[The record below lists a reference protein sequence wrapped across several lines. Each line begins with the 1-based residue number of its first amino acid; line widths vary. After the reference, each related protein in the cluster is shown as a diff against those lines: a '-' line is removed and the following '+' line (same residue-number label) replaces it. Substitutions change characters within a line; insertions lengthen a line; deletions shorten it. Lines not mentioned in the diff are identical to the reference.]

1 MAGDEQRAV
10 DVEALRDDHQP
21 LLAVHVARAQH
32 RVPGAIALR
41 IEIDRARRHA
51 AFDQPGA
58 HGRRLDIA
66 AAHDEILH
74 LARLPQRRRRI
85 EPIDEVVVGPALRPD
100 RRRPQHQGHL
110 RRRHLGSFGKRPG
123 RGKLGEPSVRKPRQQ
138 HQDERHGAGEK
149 KREQDQAHAT
159 HLDRRGPRLYI
170 DTMPR
175 LSTAEATVESLL
187 RHGLDTVYAL
197 PGLHNDPLFD
207 AFYHAAERL
216 RVIHPRHEQTAAY
229 MALGAALATGKPQAF
244 AVVPGP
250 GLLNAGAALLTAYG
264 MNAPVIG
271 LIGQIPQAD
280 IDRGHG
286 HLHEVHDQLGLM
298 RHITKWAERIRE
310 PAGGAPSGL
319 AGFLARHLG
328 PSTAGGAG
336 MRARYL
342 GQARRSRAAG
352 CAVAAANRD
361 DRRRGD
367 HGGGKNPGRGRA
379 ADHRRGRRRA
389 RGQRRGDQARRD
401 AGSAGQLLSSRP
413 RRRAEL
419 APARRR
425 HAGRTSAVERC
436 RRGAGDRHALFIQN
450 GSWGIDANL
459 KVVRLDID
467 PDEHDRLRK
476 PDVALVGDAAPQ
488 LRALIAALPKHNRPR
503 HSRAQE
509 LKGHRAWLAE
519 RLSRLEPQLSFLKAI
534 RAALPEDGIFVDEVS
549 QIGFASRVALP
560 IEKPRTFL
568 SPGYQDNL
576 GWGFGTALGAK
587 AAMPDRKVLAIAGDG
602 GFMYQV
608 GELATAA
615 RHNLAVVVVVFD
627 NGGFGNV
634 KRIQQE
640 RYGNRLIAS
649 DLQNPDFSKLAD
661 SFGIASF
668 KAIDARQLEDAL
680 HKAFAL
686 NAPALVWVPH
696 GDVPSPWDMIMM
708 PKVRG

>member
-1 MAGDEQRAV
+1 
-10 DVEALRDDHQP
+10 
-21 LLAVHVARAQH
+21 
-32 RVPGAIALR
+32 
-41 IEIDRARRHA
+41 
-51 AFDQPGA
+51 
-58 HGRRLDIA
+58 
-66 AAHDEILH
+66 
-74 LARLPQRRRRI
+74 
-85 EPIDEVVVGPALRPD
+85 
-100 RRRPQHQGHL
+100 
-110 RRRHLGSFGKRPG
+110 
-123 RGKLGEPSVRKPRQQ
+123 
-138 HQDERHGAGEK
+138 
-149 KREQDQAHAT
+149 
-159 HLDRRGPRLYI
+159 
-170 DTMPR
+170 MPR

-207 AFYHAAERL
+207 AFYHAGANNTEGRL

-280 IDRGHG
+280 IDKGHG
-286 HLHEVHDQLGLM
+286 HLHEIHDQLGLM
-298 RHITKWAERIRE
+298 RHITKWAERIRSPQE
-310 PAGGAPSGL
+310 ASTLVSQAIWQATSGRPRPVALECALDTWAKRAEVTLPDKPLPLPPESIDDEAIAAAAKILGAAERPIIVVGGGALDAGPEVIKL
-319 AGFLARHLG
+319 AELLEA
-328 PSTAGGAG
+328 PVSS
-336 MRARYL
+336 Y
-342 GQARRSRAAG
+342 
-352 CAVAAANRD
+352 
-361 DRRRGD
+361 
-367 HGGGKNPGRGRA
+367 
-379 ADHRRGRRRA
+379 RRGRGVVPSSHRLAVDMPVGHRLWK
-389 RGQRRGDQARRD
+389 D
-401 AGSAGQLLSSRP
+401 ADAV
-413 RRRAEL
+413 L
-419 APARRR
+419 AIGTRF
-425 HAGRTSAVERC
+425 
-436 RRGAGDRHALFIQN
+436 FIQN
-450 GSWGIDANL
+450 GNWGIDRNHR
-459 KVVRLDID
+459 VVRLDID
-467 PDEHDRLRK
+467 PDEHDRYAK

-488 LRALIAALPKHNRPR
+488 LRALIAALARHNRPR

-509 LKGHRAWLAE
+509 LKGHRAWFAE
-519 RLSRLEPQLSFLKAI
+519 RLSRLEPQMSFLRAI

-602 GFMYQV
+602 GFLYQV
-608 GELATAA
+608 GELATAV

-627 NGGFGNV
+627 NGAFGNV

-649 DLQNPDFSKLAD
+649 DLQNPDFGKLAD

-668 KAIDARQLEDAL
+668 KASDAKQLEDAL

-686 NAPALVWVPH
+686 DAPALVWVPH
-696 GDVPSPWDMIMM
+696 GDVPSPWDLIML
-708 PKVRG
+708 PNIRPGSNT